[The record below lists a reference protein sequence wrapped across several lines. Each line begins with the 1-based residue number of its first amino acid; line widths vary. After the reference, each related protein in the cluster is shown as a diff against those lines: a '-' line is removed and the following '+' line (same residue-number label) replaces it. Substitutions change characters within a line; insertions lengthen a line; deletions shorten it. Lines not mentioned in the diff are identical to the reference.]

1 MSLSVPAKSKF
12 PAAWSFTDSHMGV
25 LSCMVASPG
34 GTRMV
39 VASKSNNAVFFDPST
54 GECQGIVSFEG
65 QFYVKAAVW
74 YSENNLIVGCSN
86 GSLYYVCL
94 SPGLKGFAVTM
105 CSVLKEQFP
114 HQICALAVN
123 LDEHM
128 LAVGYGT
135 TVALLNRIKTEG
147 GGVWDLTQRIPGLI
161 HDKGGLVASLLYF
174 PGPSNR
180 LSLLVLYTEAGFGV
194 WKASGDFSV
203 IPASNGTC
211 RVGDG
216 SITPNGGILA
226 ISTLDQTVVTY
237 PLDENGPILA
247 EKREY
252 TNPEH
257 VSQYPVVPIGITQD
271 GLAFGGTTRG
281 QVPVISTYE
290 EKVQT
295 LIQHEDENHIIRM
308 ISTLTDR
315 IIIGSTNPSTNTS
328 VIKCYWL
335 HANTTKGTSHGISK
349 SGMNAFRITVTEAM
363 LGWRD
368 GDCSWTMDAEVK
380 AIEATGTDTPEQ
392 ADDKDQMRKDQVPR
406 RRIHITRRA
415 MFVTGLAILAI
426 MLVVTPPNAEP
437 FNERNIDPEETA
449 VLKPTMERHNYW
461 ILYGVRSS
469 VRYFEY
475 QITHWAAG
483 L

>member
-1 MSLSVPAKSKF
+1 MS
-12 PAAWSFTDSHMGV
+12 
-25 LSCMVASPG
+25 
-34 GTRMV
+34 RYRV
-39 VASKSNNAVFFDPST
+39 VED
-54 GECQGIVSFEG
+54 
-65 QFYVKAAVW
+65 QFYMKAAVW

-114 HQICALAVN
+114 HQIRALAVN
-123 LDEHM
+123 LDEHT

-135 TVALLNRIKTEG
+135 TVALMNRVKTEG
-147 GGVWDLTQRIPGLI
+147 NGAWDLTQRIPGLI

-203 IPASNGTC
+203 IPASNGAC

-216 SITPNGGILA
+216 LITPNGGTLA

-252 TNPEH
+252 TNPER

-281 QVPVISTYE
+281 QVPVILTHE

-308 ISTLTDR
+308 IS
-315 IIIGSTNPSTNTS
+315 
-328 VIKCYWL
+328 
-335 HANTTKGTSHGISK
+335 
-349 SGMNAFRITVTEAM
+349 
-363 LGWRD
+363 
-368 GDCSWTMDAEVK
+368 
-380 AIEATGTDTPEQ
+380 
-392 ADDKDQMRKDQVPR
+392 
-406 RRIHITRRA
+406 
-415 MFVTGLAILAI
+415 
-426 MLVVTPPNAEP
+426 
-437 FNERNIDPEETA
+437 
-449 VLKPTMERHNYW
+449 
-461 ILYGVRSS
+461 
-469 VRYFEY
+469 
-475 QITHWAAG
+475 
-483 L
+483 